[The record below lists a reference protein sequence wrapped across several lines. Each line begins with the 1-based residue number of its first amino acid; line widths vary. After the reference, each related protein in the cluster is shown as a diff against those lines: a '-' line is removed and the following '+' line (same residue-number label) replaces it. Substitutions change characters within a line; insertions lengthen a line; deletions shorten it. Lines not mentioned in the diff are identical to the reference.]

1 LNVSYDV
8 TLNMKLHHGE
18 YMAKIIIT
26 QASKD
31 FGISRNTLYKKIR
44 QGLLTQDSDGLLD
57 VNDLIRVIGSQ
68 GKVNVSSDTVNSEN
82 VNSVTVG
89 LQHEIEQLKQ
99 LLVMKE
105 ILINQ
110 LQQQV
115 SDLRQDKEQLY
126 NQINQKRIEH
136 KPENRKGLLGRIFG

>member
-1 LNVSYDV
+1 
-8 TLNMKLHHGE
+8 
-18 YMAKIIIT
+18 MAKVNIT

-31 FGISRNTLYKKIR
+31 FEVSRNTLYKKVR
-44 QGLLTQDSDGLLD
+44 QGLLTQDSEGLLD

-68 GKVNVSSDTVNSEN
+68 AKTTVSSDIVNTEN
-82 VNSVTVG
+82 VNSVNRE

-99 LLVMKE
+99 LLAMKE

-115 SDLRQDKEQLY
+115 SDLRLDKEQLY

-136 KPENRKGLLGRIFG
+136 KPDNRKGLLGRFFG

>member
-1 LNVSYDV
+1 
-8 TLNMKLHHGE
+8 
-18 YMAKIIIT
+18 MAKITIT

-31 FGISRNTLYKKIR
+31 FGISRNTVYKKVR
-44 QGLLTQDSDGLLD
+44 QGLLTQDSEGLVD

-68 GKVNVSSDTVNSEN
+68 PRTSITDDTMNTKN
-82 VNSVTVG
+82 VNSVNRE
-89 LQHEIEQLKQ
+89 LQYEIEQLKQ
-99 LLVMKE
+99 LLTMKE

-115 SDLRQDKEQLY
+115 SDLRVDKEQLY

-136 KPENRKGLLGRIFG
+136 KPENRKGLLSKLFG

>member
-1 LNVSYDV
+1 
-8 TLNMKLHHGE
+8 
-18 YMAKIIIT
+18 MAKINIT

-31 FGISRNTLYKKIR
+31 FGISRNTLYKKVR
-44 QGLLTQDSDGLLD
+44 QGLLTQDSEGLLD
-57 VNDLIRVIGSQ
+57 VNDLMRVIGSQ
-68 GKVNVSSDTVNSEN
+68 AKKSISDDTMNTEN
-82 VNSVTVG
+82 VNSVNRE

-99 LLVMKE
+99 LLAMKE

-115 SDLRQDKEQLY
+115 SDLRLDKEQLY

-136 KPENRKGLLGRIFG
+136 KSENKKGLLGRSFG

>member
-1 LNVSYDV
+1 
-8 TLNMKLHHGE
+8 
-18 YMAKIIIT
+18 MAKINIT

-31 FGISRNTLYKKIR
+31 FGVSRNTLYKKVR
-44 QGLLTQDSDGLLD
+44 QGLLTQDSEGLLD

-68 GKVNVSSDTVNSEN
+68 AKKSIGDDTMNTEN
-82 VNSVTVG
+82 VNSVNRE

-99 LLVMKE
+99 LLAMKE

-115 SDLRQDKEQLY
+115 SDLRLDKEQLY

-136 KPENRKGLLGRIFG
+136 KPASRKGLLGRFFG

>member
-1 LNVSYDV
+1 
-8 TLNMKLHHGE
+8 
-18 YMAKIIIT
+18 MAKVNIT

-31 FGISRNTLYKKIR
+31 FEVSRNTLYKKVR
-44 QGLLTQDSDGLLD
+44 QGLLTQDSEGLLD

-68 GKVNVSSDTVNSEN
+68 AKTTVSSDIVNTEN
-82 VNSVTVG
+82 VNSVNRD

-99 LLVMKE
+99 LLAMKE

-115 SDLRQDKEQLY
+115 SDLRLDKEQLY

-136 KPENRKGLLGRIFG
+136 KPDNRKGLLGRFFG

>member
-1 LNVSYDV
+1 
-8 TLNMKLHHGE
+8 
-18 YMAKIIIT
+18 MAKITIT

-31 FGISRNTLYKKIR
+31 FGVSRNTVYKKVR
-44 QGLLTQDSDGLLD
+44 QGLLTQDSEGLVD

-68 GKVNVSSDTVNSEN
+68 PRTSISVDTMNTTN
-82 VNSVTVG
+82 VNSVNRE

-99 LLVMKE
+99 LLTMKE

-115 SDLRQDKEQLY
+115 SDLRVDKEQLY

-136 KPENRKGLLGRIFG
+136 KPENRKGLLSKLFG

>member
-1 LNVSYDV
+1 
-8 TLNMKLHHGE
+8 
-18 YMAKIIIT
+18 MAKVNIT

-31 FGISRNTLYKKIR
+31 FGVSRNTLYKKVK
-44 QGLLTQDSDGLLD
+44 QGLLTQDSEGLLD
-57 VNDLIRVIGSQ
+57 VNDLMRVIGSQ
-68 GKVNVSSDTVNSEN
+68 AKKSIGDDTVNTEN
-82 VNSVTVG
+82 VNSVNRE

-99 LLVMKE
+99 LLAMKE

-136 KPENRKGLLGRIFG
+136 KPENRKGLLGRFFG

>member
-1 LNVSYDV
+1 
-8 TLNMKLHHGE
+8 
-18 YMAKIIIT
+18 MAKVNIT

-31 FGISRNTLYKKIR
+31 FRVSRNTLYKKVR
-44 QGLLTQDSDGLLD
+44 QGLLTQDSEGLLD

-68 GKVNVSSDTVNSEN
+68 AKKSIGDDTVNTEN
-82 VNSVTVG
+82 VNSVNRE

-99 LLVMKE
+99 LLAMKE

-115 SDLRQDKEQLY
+115 SDLRLDKEQLY

-136 KPENRKGLLGRIFG
+136 KPENRKGLLGRFFG

>member
-1 LNVSYDV
+1 
-8 TLNMKLHHGE
+8 
-18 YMAKIIIT
+18 MAKVNIT

-31 FGISRNTLYKKIR
+31 FRVSRNTLYKKVR
-44 QGLLTQDSDGLLD
+44 QGLLTQDSEGLLD

-68 GKVNVSSDTVNSEN
+68 AKKSIGDDTVNTEN
-82 VNSVTVG
+82 VNSVNRE

-99 LLVMKE
+99 LLAMKE

-115 SDLRQDKEQLY
+115 SDLRLDKEQLY
-126 NQINQKRIEH
+126 NQISQKRIEH
-136 KPENRKGLLGRIFG
+136 KPENKKGLLGRIFG

>member
-1 LNVSYDV
+1 
-8 TLNMKLHHGE
+8 
-18 YMAKIIIT
+18 MAKVNIT

-31 FGISRNTLYKKIR
+31 FGVSRNTLYKKVR
-44 QGLLTQDSDGLLD
+44 QGLLTQDAEGLLD

-68 GKVNVSSDTVNSEN
+68 AKITVSSDTMNTKN
-82 VNSVTVG
+82 VNSVNRE

-99 LLVMKE
+99 LLAMKE

-115 SDLRQDKEQLY
+115 LDLRLDKEQLY

-136 KPENRKGLLGRIFG
+136 KPENRKGLLGRFFG

>member
-1 LNVSYDV
+1 
-8 TLNMKLHHGE
+8 
-18 YMAKIIIT
+18 MAKISIT

-31 FGISRNTLYKKIR
+31 FGVSRNTLYKKVR
-44 QGLLTQDSDGLLD
+44 QGLLTQDSEGLLD

-68 GKVNVSSDTVNSEN
+68 AKKSISDDTMNTEN
-82 VNSVTVG
+82 VNSVNRG

-99 LLVMKE
+99 LLAMKE

-115 SDLRQDKEQLY
+115 SDLRLDKEQLY

-136 KPENRKGLLGRIFG
+136 KPDNRKGLLGRFFG

>member
-1 LNVSYDV
+1 
-8 TLNMKLHHGE
+8 
-18 YMAKIIIT
+18 MAKVNIT

-31 FGISRNTLYKKIR
+31 FRVSRNTLYKKVR
-44 QGLLTQDSDGLLD
+44 QGLLTQDSEGLLD

-68 GKVNVSSDTVNSEN
+68 AKKSIGDDTVNTEN
-82 VNSVTVG
+82 VNSVNRE

-99 LLVMKE
+99 LLAMKE

-136 KPENRKGLLGRIFG
+136 KPENRKGLLGRFFG

>member
-1 LNVSYDV
+1 
-8 TLNMKLHHGE
+8 
-18 YMAKIIIT
+18 MAKINIT

-31 FGISRNTLYKKIR
+31 FGISRNTLYKKVR
-44 QGLLTQDSDGLLD
+44 QGLLTQDSEGLLD

-68 GKVNVSSDTVNSEN
+68 PKNAIGSDMVNTEN
-82 VNSVTVG
+82 VNSVNRE

-99 LLVMKE
+99 LLAMKE

-115 SDLRQDKEQLY
+115 SDLRLDKEQLY

-136 KPENRKGLLGRIFG
+136 KPENRKGLLGRFFG

>member
-1 LNVSYDV
+1 
-8 TLNMKLHHGE
+8 
-18 YMAKIIIT
+18 MAKISIT

-31 FGISRNTLYKKIR
+31 FGVSRNTLYKKVR

-68 GKVNVSSDTVNSEN
+68 PKNAIGSDMVNTEN
-82 VNSVTVG
+82 VNGVNRE

-99 LLVMKE
+99 LLAMKE

-115 SDLRQDKEQLY
+115 SDLRLDKEQLY

-136 KPENRKGLLGRIFG
+136 KPDNRKGLLGRFFG

>member
-1 LNVSYDV
+1 
-8 TLNMKLHHGE
+8 
-18 YMAKIIIT
+18 MAKVNIT

-31 FGISRNTLYKKIR
+31 FRVSRNTLYKKVR
-44 QGLLTQDSDGLLD
+44 QGLLTQDSEGLLD

-68 GKVNVSSDTVNSEN
+68 AKKSIGDDTVNTEN
-82 VNSVTVG
+82 VNSVNRE

-99 LLVMKE
+99 LLAMKE

-115 SDLRQDKEQLY
+115 SDLRLDKEQLY

-136 KPENRKGLLGRIFG
+136 KPENKKGLLGRIFG

>member
-1 LNVSYDV
+1 
-8 TLNMKLHHGE
+8 
-18 YMAKIIIT
+18 
-26 QASKD
+26 
-31 FGISRNTLYKKIR
+31 
-44 QGLLTQDSDGLLD
+44 
-57 VNDLIRVIGSQ
+57 
-68 GKVNVSSDTVNSEN
+68 
-82 VNSVTVG
+82 
-89 LQHEIEQLKQ
+89 
-99 LLVMKE
+99 MKE

>member
-1 LNVSYDV
+1 
-8 TLNMKLHHGE
+8 
-18 YMAKIIIT
+18 MAKVNIT

-31 FGISRNTLYKKIR
+31 FGVSRNTLYKKVR

-68 GKVNVSSDTVNSEN
+68 PKNAIGSDTVNTEN
-82 VNSVTVG
+82 VNGINRG

-99 LLVMKE
+99 LLAMKE

-115 SDLRQDKEQLY
+115 SDLRLDKEQLY

-136 KPENRKGLLGRIFG
+136 KPDNRKGLLGRFFG

>member
-1 LNVSYDV
+1 
-8 TLNMKLHHGE
+8 
-18 YMAKIIIT
+18 MAKINIT

-31 FGISRNTLYKKIR
+31 FGISRNTLYKKVR
-44 QGLLTQDSDGLLD
+44 QGLLTQDSEGLLD

-68 GKVNVSSDTVNSEN
+68 AKTTVSSDIVNTEN
-82 VNSVTVG
+82 VNSVNRE

-99 LLVMKE
+99 LLAMKE

-115 SDLRQDKEQLY
+115 SDLRLDKEQLY

-136 KPENRKGLLGRIFG
+136 KPDNRKGLLGRFFG

>member
-1 LNVSYDV
+1 
-8 TLNMKLHHGE
+8 
-18 YMAKIIIT
+18 MAKINIT

-31 FGISRNTLYKKIR
+31 FGVSRNTLYKKVR
-44 QGLLTQDSDGLLD
+44 QGLLTQDSEGLLD

-68 GKVNVSSDTVNSEN
+68 AKKSIGDDTMNTEN
-82 VNSVTVG
+82 VNSVNRE

-99 LLVMKE
+99 LLAMKE

-115 SDLRQDKEQLY
+115 SDLRLDKEQLY

-136 KPENRKGLLGRIFG
+136 KPENRKGLLGRFFG

>member
-1 LNVSYDV
+1 
-8 TLNMKLHHGE
+8 
-18 YMAKIIIT
+18 MAKINIT

-31 FGISRNTLYKKIR
+31 FGVSRNTLYKKVR
-44 QGLLTQDSDGLLD
+44 QGLLTQDSEGLLD

-68 GKVNVSSDTVNSEN
+68 PKNAIGSDMVNTEN
-82 VNSVTVG
+82 VNSVNRD

-99 LLVMKE
+99 LLAMKE

-115 SDLRQDKEQLY
+115 SDLRLDKEQLY

-136 KPENRKGLLGRIFG
+136 KPENRKGLLGRFFG

>member
-1 LNVSYDV
+1 
-8 TLNMKLHHGE
+8 
-18 YMAKIIIT
+18 MAKITIT

-31 FGISRNTLYKKIR
+31 FGVSRNTLYKKVR
-44 QGLLTQDSDGLLD
+44 QGLLTQDSEGLLD

-68 GKVNVSSDTVNSEN
+68 AKITVSSDTVNTEN
-82 VNSVTVG
+82 VNSVNRE

-99 LLVMKE
+99 LLAMKE

-115 SDLRQDKEQLY
+115 SDLRLDKEQLY

>member
-1 LNVSYDV
+1 
-8 TLNMKLHHGE
+8 
-18 YMAKIIIT
+18 MAKVNIT

-31 FGISRNTLYKKIR
+31 FGVSRNTLYKKVR
-44 QGLLTQDSDGLLD
+44 QGLLTQDSEGLLD

-68 GKVNVSSDTVNSEN
+68 AKKSIGDDTVNTEN
-82 VNSVTVG
+82 VNSVNRE

-99 LLVMKE
+99 LLAMKE

-115 SDLRQDKEQLY
+115 SDLRLDKEQLY

-136 KPENRKGLLGRIFG
+136 KPENRKGLLGRFFG

>member
-1 LNVSYDV
+1 
-8 TLNMKLHHGE
+8 
-18 YMAKIIIT
+18 MAKVNIT

-31 FGISRNTLYKKIR
+31 FGISRNTLYKKVR
-44 QGLLTQDSDGLLD
+44 QGLLTQDSEGLLD

-68 GKVNVSSDTVNSEN
+68 AKTTVSSDIVNTEN
-82 VNSVTVG
+82 VNSVNRE

-99 LLVMKE
+99 LLAMKE

-115 SDLRQDKEQLY
+115 SDLRLDKEQLY

-136 KPENRKGLLGRIFG
+136 KPDNRKGLLGRFFG

>member
-1 LNVSYDV
+1 
-8 TLNMKLHHGE
+8 
-18 YMAKIIIT
+18 MAKITIT

-31 FGISRNTLYKKIR
+31 FVISRNTLYKKIR

-57 VNDLIRVIGSQ
+57 ASDLIRVIGSQ
-68 GKVNVSSDTVNSEN
+68 GKLNVSSDTINTEN
-82 VNSVTVG
+82 VNSVTRG

-99 LLVMKE
+99 LLAMKE
-105 ILINQ
+105 VLINQ

>member
-1 LNVSYDV
+1 
-8 TLNMKLHHGE
+8 
-18 YMAKIIIT
+18 MAKVNIT

-31 FGISRNTLYKKIR
+31 FRVSRNTLYKKVR
-44 QGLLTQDSDGLLD
+44 QGLLTQDSEGLLD

-68 GKVNVSSDTVNSEN
+68 PKNAIGSDMVNTEN
-82 VNSVTVG
+82 VNGVNRG

-99 LLVMKE
+99 LLAMKE

-115 SDLRQDKEQLY
+115 SDLRLDKEQLY

-136 KPENRKGLLGRIFG
+136 KPENRKGLLGRFFG